1 MSGKL
6 TKAQG
11 RALSDMVQYGRIR
24 FRSNGRWSHFPNGE
38 YSSRTVWDLEAKG
51 LCQVS
56 MNRNAQATNA
66 GRAAL
71 AALQQGAPDHG

>member
-1 MSGKL
+1 MAKL
-6 TKAQG
+6 TKSQR

-38 YSSRTVWDLEAKG
+38 YNSRTIWDLEAMG

-56 MNRNAQATNA
+56 MNRNAQATSA

-71 AALQQGAPDHG
+71 SNQNTGG